1 MDGLCSLPSLPA
13 ETADVEA
20 AFRPD
25 IGRSYDHYI
34 ASGLY
39 DSRYPKP
46 NRRVLRQALQMLPAG
61 GTFLDFGAGTGRY
74 TLPLLA
80 LSGANGVAYD
90 ICRVACST
98 LTSRARDYVAAGRLK
113 IVDGPMGAI
122 RPIADRPFDLALL
135 AFGVL
140 GHIAGREERL
150 SVLRA
155 VRDMLHP
162 NGRILL
168 GLPNARRRFLAEQVA
183 ARPLIRNGE
192 LEPGDI
198 FYHRTTGADRIELF
212 YHLYT
217 AAEARRDLAEAGF
230 RVDRIG
236 PESVL
241 PESEAVRRRATGML
255 DDVLSGLVPAWLAY
269 GLLIA
274 ARPAG
279 GELR

>member
-1 MDGLCSLPSLPA
+1 MDGFCSLPSLPA
-13 ETADVEA
+13 EAADVEA
-20 AFRPD
+20 ALRPD
-25 IGRSYDHYI
+25 IARSYDQYI

-80 LSGANGVAYD
+80 LSGATGVAYD
-90 ICRVACST
+90 ICRAACST

-113 IVDGPMGAI
+113 IVDGPIGAI
-122 RPIADRPFDLALL
+122 HHTADPPFDLALL

-140 GHIAGREERL
+140 GHIAGRRERL

-155 VRDMLHP
+155 VREMLHP
-162 NGRILL
+162 DGRILL
-168 GLPNARRRFLAEQVA
+168 GLPNARRRFLAEQIA
-183 ARPLIRNGE
+183 ARPLIRDGE

-198 FYHRTTGADRIELF
+198 LYHRVSDEERIELF

-236 PESVL
+236 PESIL
-241 PESEAVRRRATGML
+241 PESDAVGRRSTGIL
-255 DDVLSGLVPAWLAY
+255 DDVLSGLVPTWLAY
-269 GLLIA
+269 GLLVA

-279 GELR
+279 SENR